1 MKPVIFWS
9 SWLIAALLAAAASI
23 TFALSMNHPISAD
36 QAMLHYS
43 AWLIN
48 ERGFVFYRDIF
59 ELNFPAPFLFHS
71 LLGQC
76 FGYAALP
83 LRFVDFALLSLL
95 AVTTWKILA
104 PLSRAAAVYAFS
116 LFTLIYLINGGEFVL
131 ERDYLGILPA
141 AAAFYFLSASTHVAT
156 PHWRAAIAGVLC
168 ALACSMKPNFVVMV
182 PVLVW
187 MMLRTRSEKNMS
199 KLGVFFISALCSAAV
214 PFIWVIQQGGLD
226 AFIDIY
232 KNFLPVYANSRYD
245 LWHYDSTAE
254 RLLSLQKNYLLYG
267 GTAILLAVP
276 GLMWAWAA
284 SANNTDARQH
294 IMPLALMTFAF
305 TLYEVI
311 AGKFWLNHM
320 FPSAYWTCLCMALL
334 LKTRQSWNAIFLLLT
349 IFLLLVTASLGWVV
363 SRHSATSMLAAYKNE
378 ATQPE
383 VWRAR
388 QMAAALHAAGLKP
401 DDTVQMLDIAGDGQA
416 ALLIAQATSATRH
429 LIDVPLYMQPNSAAT
444 QALRQEFIQD
454 LTAKKPAFIV
464 YVDQFLHPGGGNR
477 LNEFK
482 ALSTFIAEHYDIA
495 TMQDGSF
502 TIFRRKPVT
511 ENR

>member
-9 SWLIAALLAAAASI
+9 SWLIAALLAAAATI
-23 TFALSMNHPISAD
+23 TFVLSINHPVSAD

-71 LLGQC
+71 LLGRF
-76 FGYAALP
+76 FGYTALP
-83 LRFVDFALLSLL
+83 LRLVDLTLLSLL
-95 AVTTWKILA
+95 GVTTWKILA

-141 AAAFYFLSASTHVAT
+141 AAAFYLLSASSVGRT
-156 PHWRAAIAGVLC
+156 AIAGVLC

-187 MMLRTRSEKNMS
+187 MMLRTRSPKNMS
-199 KLGVFFISALCSAAV
+199 NLGVFFISALCTAAV

-254 RLLSLQKNYLLYG
+254 RLMALQKNYLQYG
-267 GTAILLAVP
+267 GAAIVLSVP
-276 GLMWAWAA
+276 GLLWAWSA
-284 SANNTDARQH
+284 SAGNNDVRQR
-294 IMPLALMTFAF
+294 IMPLAMMTLAF

-320 FPSAYWTCLCMALL
+320 FPSAYWVCLCFALL
-334 LKTRQSWNAIFLLLT
+334 LTSHHTDQKFWRSWIAVFLLL
-349 IFLLLVTASLGWVV
+349 LTAGLGWLV
-363 SRHSATSMLAAYKNE
+363 SSNSVQSMFAAYKKE
-378 ATQPE
+378 AMQPE
-383 VWRAR
+383 AWRAR
-388 QMAAALHAAGLKP
+388 QIAAALQTSGLKP

-429 LIDVPLYMQPNSAAT
+429 LIDVPLYMQPDSAAT
-444 QALRQEFIQD
+444 QALRQEFIRD
-454 LTAKKPAFIV
+454 LTANNPAFIV

-482 ALSTFIAEHYDIA
+482 ALSTFIVEHYDTAIVE
-495 TMQDGSF
+495 DGSF